1 MSDSKCICYLTNI
14 INVNEI
20 LTMQHM
26 LGKAKPK
33 GVYNAS
39 ASTSLPFHSNA

>member
-1 MSDSKCICYLTNI
+1 MYLLSYQHHKRKRN
-14 INVNEI
+14 
-20 LTMQHM
+20 TMQHM
-26 LGKAKPK
+26 LGEAKPK